1 MLPIIDCM
9 GVPKI
14 RTPYFVNT
22 FKDDKVM
29 IQLMTLMDTIFLPH
43 PSLIQLFS
51 CLWRIIKKHH
61 KVLKQKPHPSLIQ
74 LNATVES
81 GLSTKSQQNSV
92 WTLRLDH
99 LVGGN
104 WLIFHSILSQF
115 LIPWSPVP
123 NKLIINII
131 GLGIRQNSTKRV
143 RLVQLGQLDS
153 IRSKLLKLS
162 RQALQLE

>member
-1 MLPIIDCM
+1 
-9 GVPKI
+9 
-14 RTPYFVNT
+14 
-22 FKDDKVM
+22 M
-29 IQLMTLMDTIFLPH
+29 IQLMTQIDRKSLPH
-43 PSLIQLFS
+43 PSLIKLFKMIIS
-51 CLWRIIKKHH
+51 YLWRIIKTS
-61 KVLKQKPHPSLIQ
+61 QGIIKPHPSLIQ

-81 GLSTKSQQNSV
+81 GLSTKRQQNSV

-104 WLIFHSILSQF
+104 WLIFHSILIQF
-115 LIPWSPVP
+115 LIPWFTVP
-123 NKLIINII
+123 NKLIINLI
-131 GLGIRQNSTKRV
+131 GLGIRQNSTQRV